1 MKILEI
7 DSYRYYDPIFES
19 VRVVLNQIG
28 ENYTP
33 EYISGISGSAFKIG
47 AGCPSRPTCI
57 CDFWPADF
65 LQYLGYEVK
74 QYPCFDADGN
84 DVTDKMIEAVKDSI
98 DNGKAVLVFHAF
110 RDAEWDVVCGYDE
123 ETMQF
128 IGKGTYIGDC
138 ARQPWER
145 AKTCGNICPTFGAV
159 IIGNKITDFNA
170 PEAEIRSLKSAVTHG
185 RKETDETEL
194 YKTEGIQG
202 YKKWVAMFSA
212 PGADRGVAD
221 SYCYDTYSSVRKAAV
236 IYLRTLAD
244 KYSGEATTNLQNA
257 AKDFEIEVAE
267 LEKARPYISWDSP
280 WGVDENRSKMLAPI
294 LTEAAAAY
302 EKGIVSIEKALA
314 SLEAVQ

>member
-7 DSYRYYDPIFES
+7 DSYHYYDPIFES

-28 ENYTP
+28 ESYTP

-65 LQYLGYEVK
+65 LQYLGYEVS

-84 DVTDKMIEAVKDSI
+84 DVTDAMIEAVKKSI
-98 DNGKAVLVFHAF
+98 DNGKAAMVFHAF

-123 ETMQF
+123 ETKQF
-128 IGKGTYIGDC
+128 IGKGTYIGDY

-145 AKTCGNICPTFGAV
+145 AKTCGNICPTFSAV
-159 IIGNKITDFNA
+159 IVGNKVKEFNSS
-170 PEAEIRSLKSAVTHG
+170 EAEIRSLKSAVAHG
-185 RKETDETEL
+185 RKETDELEL

-202 YKKWVAMFSA
+202 YKKWAAMFAA

-236 IYLRTLAD
+236 IYLRTLSD
-244 KYSGEATTNLQNA
+244 KYAGEAAAQLRNA
-257 AKDFEIEVAE
+257 ADAFETEVGKLAS
-267 LEKARPYISWDSP
+267 ARPYISWDSP
-280 WGVDENRSKMLAPI
+280 WGVDENRSKLLAPI
-294 LTEAAAAY
+294 LSEAAAAY
-302 EKGIVSIEKALA
+302 EKGIGFIEKALA
-314 SLEAVQ
+314 HLENNK